1 MAKNLVNMV
10 IRFPLEQASRQK
22 RPNIFVLNVFIQK
35 NIREIRSCY
44 DNFAHM
50 STTTLSHP

>member
-35 NIREIRSCY
+35 NIIEIRSCY
-44 DNFAHM
+44 DNLH
-50 STTTLSHP
+50 T